1 MFRNAAADVPVPPVL
16 RGKQFAV
23 DLAVDYY
30 FTD

>member
-23 DLAVDYY
+23 EVAVDYY
-30 FTD
+30 LTE